1 LLGKK
6 SQETKMKNNLNFLVF
21 TLIGFILIG
30 CAASSHIIVGQK
42 RPPISPAMVKLY
54 NKPPVN
60 YDEIAIID
68 SSSKNSWA
76 VTDQGKVDV
85 AIERLKEEAANLG
98 ANGILIQL
106 TGDISTGSV
115 GVGYAT
121 TYGYGISSSIL
132 HKTAKGLAIY
142 VYEQ

>member
-1 LLGKK
+1 MNMYLKLP
-6 SQETKMKNNLNFLVF
+6 LYFF
-21 TLIGFILIG
+21 IGFIIIG
-30 CAASSHIIVGQK
+30 CSASSHIVVGQT
-42 RPPISPAMVKLY
+42 RPATSPTTVRLY
-54 NKPPVN
+54 SKAPEK

-85 AIERLKEEAANLG
+85 AIERLKEEAASLG

-115 GVGYAT
+115 STGSATGYGNSA
-121 TYGYGISSSIL
+121 YGYGISSSVL
-132 HKTAKGLAIY
+132 HKAAKGLAIY
-142 VYEQ
+142 VYE